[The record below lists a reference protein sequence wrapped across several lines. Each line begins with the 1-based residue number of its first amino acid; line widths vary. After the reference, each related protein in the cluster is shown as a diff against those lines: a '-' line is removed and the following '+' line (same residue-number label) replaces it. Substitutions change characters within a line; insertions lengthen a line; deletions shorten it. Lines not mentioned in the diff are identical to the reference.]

1 MLLRVLWA
9 LGPLFLFLRGG
20 GVFTGFR
27 GLAVPV
33 CDMIDCAVRKRW
45 IELWLSTVSHEIVL
59 AVR

>member
-1 MLLRVLWA
+1 M
-9 LGPLFLFLRGG
+9 
-20 GVFTGFR
+20 FTGFR